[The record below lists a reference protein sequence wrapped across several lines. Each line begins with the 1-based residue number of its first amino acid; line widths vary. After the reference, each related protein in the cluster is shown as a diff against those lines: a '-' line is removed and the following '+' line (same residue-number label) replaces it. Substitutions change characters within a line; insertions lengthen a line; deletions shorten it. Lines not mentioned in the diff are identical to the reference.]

1 MIMATVL
8 RMSNQ
13 AAKSHIFRLAAWLSP
28 AFPIGAYTYSSGL
41 EYAIESKLVS
51 DTVSL
56 ENWLADLIRIGS
68 SAVDGSFFCLAHRAA
83 TAGDQDALGDLVEWA
98 DALRPTVELALES
111 AAQGEAFLRT
121 IRAAWPHDGIE
132 MLAAVS
138 HKKQR
143 KPAYAV
149 TVGAT
154 CGFHGI
160 PLDDALPVFLHAL
173 VANLVSAAV
182 RIIPLGQTDGQ
193 RVTAAMESVIVDNIE
208 MIRNRTLD
216 ELGSATPIIDWAS
229 MQHETQY
236 TRLFRS

>member
-1 MIMATVL
+1 MATVP

-51 DTVSL
+51 DKSSL

-68 SAVDGSFFCLAHRAA
+68 GAVDGSLFCLAHRAA
-83 TAGDQDALGDLVEWA
+83 IAGDRDTLGDLIEWA
-98 DALRPTVELALES
+98 DALRPTAELALES

-132 MLAAVS
+132 MLAALS
-138 HKKQR
+138 QNKKR

-160 PLDDALPVFLHAL
+160 PLDDALLVFLHAL

-193 RVTAAMESVIVDNIE
+193 RVTAALESVIVDNIE
-208 MIRNRTLD
+208 MIQNRTLD